1 LQLYMPFL
9 SLQTH
14 TSIMGI
20 AIHLC
25 MWAFIVHLFIRWW
38 MFFSSDSIISWRDPE
53 YATELALSFQEPSG
67 CSYIW

>member
-25 MWAFIVHLFIRWW
+25 MWAFIVHLFICWW
-38 MFFSSDSIISWRDPE
+38 MLLLLRFNYLMERSRICHRTG
-53 YATELALSFQEPSG
+53 A
-67 CSYIW
+67 